1 VDTESLKEQ
10 IFRMGK
16 QGKDAAR
23 AMAKA
28 SPEIKIAALMYLADL
43 LRAQEREI
51 IKANELD
58 LEKGRLANIDAPRM
72 DRLSLTP
79 TIINEMADA
88 CEFVA
93 NLPDPVGAI
102 DEQWIRPNGISV
114 GRMRISL
121 GLIAMIYESR
131 PNVTIDAAIL
141 CLKAGNA
148 VILRGGSEAYH
159 SNMILAK
166 LLEKSLEHVGLPAHA
181 VQLVPVTDR
190 EAIWHICALREYV
203 DVLIPRGGEDLVR
216 EVSVRATMPVLMHE
230 KGVPHIFVD
239 ESADLAKALE
249 IVYNSKVQ
257 RPGVCNALEG
267 LLVHAS
273 VAEEFLPKIASY
285 LGGAGVSFRA
295 CPKSLPLLLGDTSSL
310 DSLAIRT
317 VPMQESDKGTEFH
330 DLVLAVSVVQDLDDA
345 LNYIHKYGSRHT
357 EIICSNNAYHVQ
369 RFLRE
374 ADASMV
380 GHNVSTRF
388 NDGSQ
393 LGLGAEIGIST
404 SKLHSYGPMGVEQ
417 LTTTKFVVMGNGQV
431 RK

>member
-1 VDTESLKEQ
+1 METESLKEQ

-58 LEKGRLANIDAPRM
+58 LEKGRLAKIDAPRM
-72 DRLSLTP
+72 DRLRLTP
-79 TIINEMADA
+79 TTINEMADA

-102 DEQWIRPNGISV
+102 DEQRIRPNGISV

-166 LLEKSLEHVGLPAHA
+166 LLEKSLEHVGLPAQA

-203 DVLIPRGGEDLVR
+203 DVLIPRGGEELVR

-295 CPKSLPLLLGDTSSL
+295 CPKSLLLLGDL
-310 DSLAIRT
+310 DSLASRAT
-317 VPMQESDKGTEFH
+317 PMQESDKGTEFH

-345 LNYIHKYGSRHT
+345 LDYIHKYGSRHT